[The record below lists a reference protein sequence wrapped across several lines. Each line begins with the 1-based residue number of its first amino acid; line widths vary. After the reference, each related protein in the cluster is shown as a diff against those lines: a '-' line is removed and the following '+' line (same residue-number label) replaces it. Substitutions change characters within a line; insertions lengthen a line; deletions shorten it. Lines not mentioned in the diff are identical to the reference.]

1 MTKARITLNINLTEK
16 EQIIRAIRENPGIMA
31 RELKTLLPH
40 IEHKVIVKHLR
51 RMNDTVICRD
61 TSGPGY
67 KTRWR
72 LI

>member
-1 MTKARITLNINLTEK
+1 MKININLTEK

-51 RMNDTVICRD
+51 RMSGTVICRD

>member
-1 MTKARITLNINLTEK
+1 MKININLTEK

-51 RMNDTVICRD
+51 RMSGTVIRRTACSSSIR
-61 TSGPGY
+61 TP
-67 KTRWR
+67 R
-72 LI
+72 

>member
-1 MTKARITLNINLTEK
+1 MKININLTEK

-51 RMNDTVICRD
+51 RMSGTVAGMGHTMSRVPIGWSAT
-61 TSGPGY
+61 TS
-67 KTRWR
+67 
-72 LI
+72 